1 MICEMVV
8 FNCKYRGR
16 LSKVV
21 IEILMF
27 ISIIWLANR
36 SEAKLV
42 RFEER
47 STTAPGICNEGR
59 TLKKRC
65 VWQEIP
71 IIITIIINDL

>member
-59 TLKKRC
+59 TLKERC

-71 IIITIIINDL
+71 IIIIIIINDL